1 MANNKLIV
9 NVKQGEA
16 LSIDMVIKS
25 DGEPVDL
32 TNATI
37 KVEVKKAP
45 YVDFEPMFT
54 KTITVDSDQLID
66 GQIVDP
72 LNGRFQVRFNAE
84 DTSYPPNSYYLVVF
98 FNYGPNS
105 DIISADY
112 CNNGEYR
119 VCAQ

>member
-1 MANNKLIV
+1 MANNKLII

-32 TNATI
+32 TSATI

-45 YVDFEPMFT
+45 YVDYEPMFT
-54 KTITVDSDQLID
+54 KIITVNSDQATD

-72 LNGRFQVRFNAE
+72 LNGRFQVRLNEE

-98 FNYGPNS
+98 FGYGSNN
-105 DIISADY
+105 DIISSDY

-119 VCAQ
+119 VCTQ

>member
-32 TNATI
+32 TNSTI

-72 LNGRFQVRFNAE
+72 LNGRFQVRFNVE

-98 FNYGPNS
+98 FDHGPNN
-105 DIISADY
+105 DIISSDY

-119 VCAQ
+119 ICTQ